1 MVWRRKGMTRMNYKL
16 LAIVCLSLAFFIPS
30 ACGINIAGSS
40 NGAGFSVSMD
50 LGVNDRLSMS
60 AILGQNSVSSAIEGT
75 GDLKEYHW
83 VANHNGAF
91 ASVGV
96 DIDNSTD
103 YSYSYSLVPGSRLR
117 KSETVEASESLDVI
131 GADRIS
137 ASAQARNGKGYSV
150 STGVDITQGSLKG
163 YSNHALASN
172 DEVKVSQ
179 EFLRAEGDAVRL
191 ISTTG
196 TWRSPKGKQPLWIA
210 VRQGSDNP
218 SEGSI
223 DTEVAGII
231 TGYRD
236 NAAKFQ
242 DLSEINQNGHVEGAF
257 RSTAIVGIESITRNS
272 NYGTMYD
279 LDMQAKI
286 DGRFPKVSGTLGY
299 YVDNVSPGA
308 NRIQG
313 AVDAAESGDAIN
325 VLPGTYFEN
334 VVVDKSLDVLGA
346 GVGETVVDGN
356 HKGSVF
362 KIGTDNSDIDVTLS
376 GMAITNGSGKAGGI
390 YNEGRTTIKHCL
402 VHRNKAYSSGGG
414 ISNSGT
420 ITVTG
425 SNISENTGYD
435 GGGIYN
441 EGIAVITCS
450 NILKNKASGFGGG
463 IQNRGSITITGSNI
477 SENTVEFTGGGIF
490 NYALAN
496 ITNSIL
502 LGNTAL
508 GYGGGLCNG
517 GIAMVKG
524 GNISKNSAAYG
535 GGINSWGTVTVTG
548 NAITG
553 NKASLIGGGIHSE
566 GTTIIT
572 DNTISHNSA
581 RNGGG
586 VYISVYEVTI
596 AGGNISEN
604 QATEDGGGVYNSGRV
619 NILENST
626 ITHNIADSDNDGIGT
641 GGGIYW
647 YDMYSTLNFI
657 DANGDGIVDP
667 NAIVFDNYLGN
678 GDANNIEP
686 PL

>member
-1 MVWRRKGMTRMNYKL
+1 MTAMSYKL
-16 LAIVCLSLAFFIPS
+16 LTIVCMSLAFFIPS

-40 NGAGFSVSMD
+40 NGGGFSVSMD
-50 LGVNDRLSMS
+50 LGVDDRVSMS
-60 AILGQNSVSSAIEGT
+60 AILGQESVSNTIEGA
-75 GDLKEYHW
+75 GDLKEDHW
-83 VANHNGAF
+83 VANRNGAF

-103 YSYSYSLVPGSRLR
+103 YSYSYTLVPGSRLR
-117 KSETVEASESLDVI
+117 KSETVEASESLDVT

-137 ASAQARNGKGYSV
+137 ASAKARNGIGYSV
-150 STGVDITQGSLKG
+150 STAVDITQGSLKG

-179 EFLRAEGDAVRL
+179 EFPRAEGDAVRL
-191 ISTTG
+191 VSTTG
-196 TWRSPKGKQPLWIA
+196 TWSSPKGKQPLWIA

-223 DTEVAGII
+223 DTEVAGTI
-231 TGYRD
+231 TGYQD
-236 NAAKFQ
+236 DAAKYE

-257 RSTAIVGIESITRNS
+257 RSTAMVGIESLTRNS

-279 LDMQAKI
+279 LDMRAKI
-286 DGRFPKVSGTLGY
+286 EGGLPEVSGKLGY

-313 AVDAAESGDAIN
+313 AVDAAESGDTIN

-362 KIGTDNSDIDVTLS
+362 KIGETNSNIDVNLS
-376 GMAITNGSGKAGGI
+376 GMTITNGSGIGGGI

-402 VHRNKAYSSGGG
+402 VHRNTAYYEGGG
-414 ISNSGT
+414 ISNIGT
-420 ITVTG
+420 ITVIG
-425 SNISENTGYD
+425 SNISENTAYYGD

-441 EGIAVITCS
+441 EGIAVIAYS
-450 NILKNKASGFGGG
+450 NILKNKASSFGGG
-463 IQNRGSITITGSNI
+463 IENRGSITITDSNI
-477 SENTVEFTGGGIF
+477 SENTAEYTGGGIF
-490 NYALAN
+490 NYAIAN

-502 LGNTAL
+502 LGNTAY

-517 GIAMVKG
+517 GIAVVKG
-524 GNISKNSAAYG
+524 STISKNSAGYG
-535 GGINSWGTVTVTG
+535 GGIGNWGIVSATG

-553 NKASLIGGGIHSE
+553 NIASFGGGVWSE
-566 GTTIIT
+566 GTTTIT
-572 DNTISHNSA
+572 DSTISHNSA

-586 VYISVYEVTI
+586 IYNSAYTVTTT
-596 AGGNISEN
+596 GSNISEN
-604 QATEDGGGVYNSGRV
+604 QATESGGGIYSYFGDTT
-619 NILENST
+619 ILENST
-626 ITHNIADSDNDGIGT
+626 ITLNTADSDNNGSGN
-641 GGGIYW
+641 GGGIYN
-647 YDMYSTLNFI
+647 YGMYGTLNFI
-657 DANGDGIVDP
+657 DADGDGIVDP
-667 NAIVFDNYLGN
+667 NTIVFDNHLGN
-678 GDANNIEP
+678 ESENNIEP